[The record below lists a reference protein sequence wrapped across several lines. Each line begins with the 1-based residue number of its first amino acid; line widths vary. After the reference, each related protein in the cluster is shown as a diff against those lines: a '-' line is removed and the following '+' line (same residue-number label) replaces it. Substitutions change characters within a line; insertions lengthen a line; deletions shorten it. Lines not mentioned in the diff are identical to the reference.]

1 MKSVRMLIVEDEAE
15 LQSRL
20 KRIYRQVL
28 VSHGYDSITIET
40 ASDVDEAR
48 DLAKQAAADPYDLVS
63 LDVNLG
69 DAELS
74 GLDVLATLKRFQS
87 AWMVALLTGAET
99 DETLDATM
107 GEVKGERIRKQLRR
121 EAYQKFP
128 AERLLVVE
136 KPSPSLSSGQA
147 DELLRNRVEQIAL
160 VYGEVGRL
168 RYIFRPI
175 EVVSLER
182 IKTTKELKNK
192 KLPKKFI
199 ETTALHWQIRFNCGD
214 IRTLPDKTGFK
225 TLHHLLGLDR
235 SKSLKPEDAII
246 LEPKGDAVVASSS
259 GKVGGD
265 PVADYF
271 IARGIPWN
279 EMTQVAQDQLVQVA
293 LSHLF
298 KRYCELREIEDEED
312 LSPDEEDELVKIR
325 KELGPLEPFAETA
338 YNRLCENDCAES
350 SISLGEAAQEG
361 MHVAGADFEKN
372 EGRKGYDCADA
383 QAFRARMKR
392 VKECL
397 RENGFSAFADH
408 LDGHVSSTGANWSYN
423 PPDVVAWTVF

>member
-1 MKSVRMLIVEDEAE
+1 
-15 LQSRL
+15 
-20 KRIYRQVL
+20 
-28 VSHGYDSITIET
+28 
-40 ASDVDEAR
+40 
-48 DLAKQAAADPYDLVS
+48 
-63 LDVNLG
+63 
-69 DAELS
+69 
-74 GLDVLATLKRFQS
+74 
-87 AWMVALLTGAET
+87 
-99 DETLDATM
+99 M
-107 GEVKGERIRKQLRR
+107 GEEKGERIRKQLRR
-121 EAYQKFP
+121 EAYQKFS

-136 KPSPSLSSGQA
+136 KPSQSMSPEQA

-182 IKTTKELKNK
+182 IKTSKALKNK

-199 ETTALHWQIRFNCGD
+199 ETTAVHWQIRFNCGD

-235 SKSLKPEDAII
+235 SKSLRPEDAII
-246 LEPKGDAVVASSS
+246 LEPKGDTVTASAS
-259 GKVGGD
+259 GKAGVD
-265 PVADYF
+265 PVAEYF

-298 KRYCELREIEDEED
+298 KRFCELRELEDEED
-312 LSPDEEDELVKIR
+312 LSPDEDDELVKIR
-325 KELGPLEPFAETA
+325 KELGPLEPFAETG
-338 YNRLCENDCAES
+338 YNRLCDNDRAES
-350 SISLGEAAQEG
+350 SISLSVAAQEG
-361 MHVAGADFEKN
+361 MHEAGGGYDEI
-372 EGRKGYDCADA
+372 EGRKGYDSADA

-408 LDGHVSSTGANWSYN
+408 LDGYVSSTGANWSYN
-423 PPDVVAWTVF
+423 PPDGVEWTVF

>member
-1 MKSVRMLIVEDEAE
+1 MKTVRLLIVEDDAE

-20 KRIYRQVL
+20 KRIYREVFT
-28 VSHGYDSITIET
+28 SHGYASITIET
-40 ASDVDEAR
+40 ACNVDEAR
-48 DLAKQAAADPYDLVS
+48 DLAKQAAALPFDLVS

-74 GLDVLATLKRFQS
+74 GLDVLATFKRFQS
-87 AWMVALLTGAET
+87 AWMVALLTGVET
-99 DETLDATM
+99 DTSLDAVM
-107 GEVKGERIRKQLRR
+107 GEEKGERIRKQLRR
-121 EAYQKFP
+121 EAYQKFS

-136 KPSPSLSSGQA
+136 KPSQSMSPEQA

-182 IKTTKELKNK
+182 IKTSKALKNK

-199 ETTALHWQIRFNCGD
+199 ETTTLHWQIRFNCGD
-214 IRTLPDKTGFK
+214 IRTLPDKAGFK

-235 SKSLKPEDAII
+235 SQSLRPEDAII
-246 LEPKGDAVVASSS
+246 LEPKGDTFTASPS
-259 GKVGGD
+259 GKAGVD
-265 PVADYF
+265 PVAEYF
-271 IARGIPWN
+271 IARGIPWD
-279 EMTQVAQDQLVQVA
+279 EMTQVAQDHLVQVA

-298 KRYCELREIEDEED
+298 KRYCELRELEDDED
-312 LSPDEEDELVKIR
+312 LSPDEEDELAKIR
-325 KELGPLEPFAETA
+325 KELGPLETCAETA
-338 YNRLCENDCAES
+338 YNRVCENDNLDLP
-350 SISLGEAAQEG
+350 INLGQAAQEG
-361 MHVAGADFEKN
+361 MHLAGDNFEEN
-372 EGRKGYDCADA
+372 EGRRGYDSSDA

-423 PPDVVAWTVF
+423 PPNGVDWTVF